1 MDTDGLRRG
10 GGIESI
16 VTDTLL
22 DRQWGTV
29 FGAAAIQIE
38 GRSPPLGLLVTPIP
52 ISVTDLP
59 EMERGVQGC
68 G

>member
-1 MDTDGLRRG
+1 MTYRRG

-38 GRSPPLGLLVTPIP
+38 GRSPPLGFLVTLIP